1 MHPMRSLLFAPANRP
16 DLVAKTAR
24 SGPDAVAIDL
34 EDGVPVAE
42 KAATRALVAP
52 AAAALRAAH
61 GSSPTILL
69 RVNGPATEWFGAD
82 VAEALCPEVDGLVV
96 PKLERGDEV
105 RQVRQ
110 ALSAAGRGDAMIVAG
125 VESALGVHHVDD
137 VLVAGV
143 DAVYFGA
150 EDYIADLGGVRTPS
164 SREVLYAR
172 SRVALAARVA
182 GVTSLD
188 QVVVAFGDDATFRA
202 DAAEGRAIGYRGKL
216 CIHPSQ
222 VPLANE
228 VFGHTDAEV
237 ERARRVLA
245 AYEAS
250 SRAGAGVTVVDG
262 QMVDE
267 PMARLARAV
276 LADVAERG

>member
-1 MHPMRSLLFAPANRP
+1 
-16 DLVAKTAR
+16 
-24 SGPDAVAIDL
+24 
-34 EDGVPVAE
+34 
-42 KAATRALVAP
+42 
-52 AAAALRAAH
+52 
-61 GSSPTILL
+61 
-69 RVNGPATEWFGAD
+69 
-82 VAEALCPEVDGLVV
+82 
-96 PKLERGDEV
+96 
-105 RQVRQ
+105 
-110 ALSAAGRGDAMIVAG
+110 
-125 VESALGVHHVDD
+125 VDD

-143 DAVYFGA
+143 DAVSFGA

-237 ERARRVLA
+237 ERAHRVLA